1 MKPVQPV
8 TNTEW
13 FRYQKRKYSYPYAS
27 QTETVTCTFEEALAK
42 ALKERELIEAND
54 KSFNWKA
61 R

>member
-1 MKPVQPV
+1 MNPVQPV

-13 FRYQKRKYSYPYAS
+13 FRYQRAFTAKGKKVIVEAESS
-27 QTETVTCTFEEALAK
+27 FEENFAK

-54 KSFNWKA
+54 KKFNWGS